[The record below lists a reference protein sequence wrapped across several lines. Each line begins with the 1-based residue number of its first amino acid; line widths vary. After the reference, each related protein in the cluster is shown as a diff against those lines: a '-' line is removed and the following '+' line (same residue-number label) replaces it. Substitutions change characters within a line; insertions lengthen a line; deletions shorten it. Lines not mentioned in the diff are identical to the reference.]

1 MANGNCD
8 VIVIVIYHE
17 PSGSTSRCPAV
28 APAMARSSAS
38 SHAALP
44 VASQGAK
51 QSDEPCY
58 RNFKLATY
66 NIGAKNNES
75 FQGPLRDQFMEKL
88 TEDIRCLINDGVHV
102 LCLQE
107 VSWKWEYEMVDK
119 ILPSGWK
126 SSCASNCM
134 IAYHGA
140 SWKTCMNQ
148 SNELLFPEDSKN
160 VYRNWRTLLRVTL
173 EAKDETKFIIGNLH
187 VVSGSAVTKSR
198 EGIVTQNHTIPGKTR
213 EKREEFKQK
222 CVQNAL
228 EHMLKIGLEGENGPD
243 SGKVLAAP
251 QGPVDD
257 KTVLVL
263 AGDFNLLP
271 PSFKQAIEEATSDEI
286 KAMSAVGLSSNKGQG
301 KRDWIICNK
310 PIAAP
315 DVATFVSAW
324 DNAHAAIIGEWSAM
338 SEHAAMA
345 AEAEAAMAAKAA
357 TATRFSTEDVAA
369 RAIQRMVTLRRRL
382 SLRKAE
388 RLFRNAEAQRAEEEE
403 MQAAV
408 KQQGGKR
415 QREEEEIEL
424 EEEKARCCGRCRCR
438 RRC

>member
-28 APAMARSSAS
+28 APAMASAS

-58 RNFKLATY
+58 RNFKVATY

-75 FQGPLRDQFMEKL
+75 FQGALHDQFMEKL

-107 VSWKWEYEMVDK
+107 VSRKWEDEIVQK

-126 SSCASNCM
+126 SACAGDPANCM
-134 IAYHGA
+134 ITWHGA

-148 SNELLFPEDSKN
+148 SNEFLFPEDSKN

-173 EAKDETKFIIGNLH
+173 EAKDETKFIIGNVH
-187 VVSGSAVTKSR
+187 VVSGSAVTKHR
-198 EGIVTQNHTIPGKTR
+198 GIITENHTIPGKTR

-228 EHMLKIGLEGENGPD
+228 EQVLTMGLEGENGPD
-243 SGKVLAAP
+243 SNYRTR
-251 QGPVDD
+251 VDD

-271 PSFKQAIEEATSDEI
+271 PSFKQAIEEATSEEI
-286 KAMSAVGLSSNKGQG
+286 QAMNVVGLSSTKGPGQ
-301 KRDWIICNK
+301 RDWIISN
-310 PIAAP
+310 
-315 DVATFVSAW
+315 
-324 DNAHAAIIGEWSAM
+324 
-338 SEHAAMA
+338 
-345 AEAEAAMAAKAA
+345 
-357 TATRFSTEDVAA
+357 
-369 RAIQRMVTLRRRL
+369 
-382 SLRKAE
+382 
-388 RLFRNAEAQRAEEEE
+388 
-403 MQAAV
+403 
-408 KQQGGKR
+408 
-415 QREEEEIEL
+415 
-424 EEEKARCCGRCRCR
+424 
-438 RRC
+438 